1 MSEKKIT
8 ANQLKKLNEFEESLA
23 RGSNIVGSIT
33 IQYEFQKANLLSQI
47 KDLNEQYTK
56 FKMDLKEEYGDI
68 DIDISTGE
76 YSERETND
84 EPS

>member
-8 ANQLKKLNEFEESLA
+8 ENQLKKLNEFEESLA

-33 IQYEFQKANLLSQI
+33 IQYEFQKANLLSQV

>member
-8 ANQLKKLNEFEESLA
+8 ADQLKKLNEFEESLA

-33 IQYEFQKANLLSQI
+33 IQYEFQKANLLSQV

>member
-23 RGSNIVGSIT
+23 RGNGIVGSIT

-76 YSERETND
+76 YSEKETND
-84 EPS
+84 KPS

>member
-8 ANQLKKLNEFEESLA
+8 ENQLKKLNEFEESLA
-23 RGSNIVGSIT
+23 RGNNIVGSIT
-33 IQYEFQKANLLSQI
+33 IQYEFQKANLLSQV

-76 YSERETND
+76 YSEKETND
-84 EPS
+84 KPS

>member
-8 ANQLKKLNEFEESLA
+8 ADQLKKLNEFEESLT

-33 IQYEFQKANLLSQI
+33 IQYEFQKANLLSQV